1 MAKMHTKSP
10 ILIDLEDEAS
20 SSAEEQAP
28 VRKIQSVPKMNDNF
42 LGNRIQ

>member
-10 ILIDLEDEAS
+10 IIIDLEDEAS
-20 SSAEEQAP
+20 SSAEQAP

-42 LGNRIQ
+42 SGKILE